1 MKNKKTNFI
10 ILSSALVL
18 TACSSSPVITEVD
31 KTDKEK
37 QLETIDG
44 FMSSLANYN
53 QKKALDYTEDDEGS
67 KVFTS
72 EELSIISEDDLEDP
86 ELKKAIERHASAMKY
101 KIKGE
106 EYTDN
111 EKVVY
116 ELNLTYSDAINYLL
130 DAAGELM
137 QTNAL
142 QGKNE
147 EEVDK
152 ISNEVIIGK
161 LNQEIKEK
169 NSTGTITLEKK
180 KDKWMITSID
190 EETRNAILMNS
201 INVIEN

>member
-1 MKNKKTNFI
+1 MSIVSK
-10 ILSSALVL
+10 
-18 TACSSSPVITEVD
+18 
-31 KTDKEK
+31 
-37 QLETIDG
+37 DG
-44 FMSSLANYN
+44 
-53 QKKALDYTEDDEGS
+53 
-67 KVFTS
+67 
-72 EELSIISEDDLEDP
+72 LEDP
-86 ELKKAIERHASAMKY
+86 ELKKAIERHASAMNY
-101 KIKGE
+101 KIKEE

-111 EKVVY
+111 EKVVC

-180 KDKWMITSID
+180 KDKWTITSID
-190 EETRNAILMNS
+190 EETRNAILMKS
-201 INVIEN
+201 INIIEN

>member
-1 MKNKKTNFI
+1 M
-10 ILSSALVL
+10 
-18 TACSSSPVITEVD
+18 
-31 KTDKEK
+31 
-37 QLETIDG
+37 
-44 FMSSLANYN
+44 
-53 QKKALDYTEDDEGS
+53 
-67 KVFTS
+67 
-72 EELSIISEDDLEDP
+72 SIISEDSLEDP
-86 ELKKAIERHASAMKY
+86 ELKKALERHASAMKY

-106 EYTDN
+106 EYIDN

>member
-1 MKNKKTNFI
+1 M
-10 ILSSALVL
+10 
-18 TACSSSPVITEVD
+18 
-31 KTDKEK
+31 
-37 QLETIDG
+37 
-44 FMSSLANYN
+44 
-53 QKKALDYTEDDEGS
+53 
-67 KVFTS
+67 
-72 EELSIISEDDLEDP
+72 SIISKDDLEDP
-86 ELKKAIERHASAMKY
+86 ELKKAIERHASAMNY
-101 KIKGE
+101 KIKEE

-111 EKVVY
+111 EKVVYELY

-169 NSTGTITLEKK
+169 NSTETITLEKK
-180 KDKWMITSID
+180 KDKWTITSID
-190 EETRNAILMNS
+190 EETRNAILMKS
-201 INVIEN
+201 INIIEN

>member
-1 MKNKKTNFI
+1 
-10 ILSSALVL
+10 
-18 TACSSSPVITEVD
+18 
-31 KTDKEK
+31 
-37 QLETIDG
+37 
-44 FMSSLANYN
+44 MSIV
-53 QKKALDYTEDDEGS
+53 S
-67 KVFTS
+67 K
-72 EELSIISEDDLEDP
+72 DDLEDP
-86 ELKKAIERHASAMKY
+86 ELKKAIERHASAMNY
-101 KIKGE
+101 KIKEE

-111 EKVVY
+111 EKVVC

-180 KDKWMITSID
+180 KDKWTITSID
-190 EETRNAILMNS
+190 EETRNAILMKS
-201 INVIEN
+201 INIIEN